1 MIDIRIRR
9 CVALLL
15 ATVLVTGATATWA
28 QPPAGNIEA
37 DAQADTV
44 EADAPEDVV
53 REPVFFYNKP
63 VLRIGGDYTVQSGQ
77 DVSDVIVVMGNVRIS
92 GRAHRD
98 VVVVFGTATIDSS
111 AVIDGSLVI
120 VGGRASIG
128 GDARVERDLLV
139 FGGSVDAAPG
149 FMPGGEHVVVDPR
162 AFGVDVEAIVPWI
175 THGLLWGRPL
185 VPSLP
190 WLWLV
195 VGAFVLAY
203 IVMTLALERPVRRS
217 ADTIAAKPVST
228 FLTGLLVLI
237 LIGPVGLLL
246 AATVIGVVVV
256 PFAICGLLVAW
267 LIGKAGVLRWIGMRM
282 APEPRDADGVAARSV
297 ALRSLLFG
305 ALVVTVAYTIP
316 IVGFLTWGIGGI
328 MALGTA
334 VLTIRDGY
342 RRENPY
348 TPRIFTRRSV
358 SAPPA
363 ASTATPAA
371 SVVTEPLVPSI
382 GGGSGASVI
391 TEPPV
396 MSYQPDA
403 STATFT
409 PPPPMPTPDAPALS
423 GFPPASFLER
433 LAAFVLDLIV
443 VVIGARALDLLYE
456 PFDRRF
462 ILLLVLYHIAFW
474 ATKGTTVGGMICNLR
489 VVKLDGQPLR
499 PAEALVRG
507 VAGVLSGAVA
517 GLGFLWMLK
526 DPHRE
531 TWHDKI
537 AGTQVVK
544 VPRNYPL

>member
-1 MIDIRIRR
+1 MIDLRIRR
-9 CVALLL
+9 CVSLLL

-28 QPPAGNIEA
+28 QPPADNIEA
-37 DAQADTV
+37 DAQADTIG
-44 EADAPEDVV
+44 ADAPEDVV
-53 REPVFFYNKP
+53 REPAFFYNKP
-63 VLRIGGDYTVQSGQ
+63 VLRIGGDYTVQTGQ
-77 DVSDVIVVMGNVRIS
+77 EVSDVIVVMGNVRIS

-98 VVVVFGTATIDSS
+98 VVVVFGTVTVDSS

-128 GDARVERDLLV
+128 GDARLERDLLV

-195 VGAFVLAY
+195 VGAFMLAY
-203 IVMTLALERPVRRS
+203 IVLAMALERPVRRS

-282 APEPRDADGVAARSV
+282 APESRDADGVAARSV
-297 ALRSLLFG
+297 ALRSLFLG
-305 ALVVTVAYTIP
+305 AAVVTIAYTIP
-316 IVGFLTWGIGGI
+316 VVGFLTWGIGGI

-348 TPRIFTRRSV
+348 TPRMFTRRSV
-358 SAPPA
+358 AAPPPA
-363 ASTATPAA
+363 PTPAA
-371 SVVTEPLVPSI
+371 SVLTEPLAPSM
-382 GGGSGASVI
+382 GGGSAASVI

-396 MSYQPDA
+396 MSYQPD
-403 STATFT
+403 SSSATFT
-409 PPPPMPTPDAPALS
+409 PPPPMPTPDAPAVLH

-537 AGTQVVK
+537 AGTQVIK
-544 VPRNYPL
+544 VPRNYPV

>member
-9 CVALLL
+9 CVPFLL
-15 ATVLVTGATATWA
+15 ATLLVTGATVAWA
-28 QPPAGNIEA
+28 QPPDDRVEAGPQPGTIG
-37 DAQADTV
+37 
-44 EADAPEDVV
+44 ADAPEAV
-53 REPVFFYNKP
+53 EPIEPGFFHHRP
-63 VLRIGGDYTVQSGQ
+63 VLRIGGDHIVEPGQ
-77 DVSDVIVVMGNVRIS
+77 DVSDVVVVMGDVRIS

-120 VGGRASIG
+120 VGGHASIG
-128 GDARVERDLLV
+128 GNARLGRDLLV

-162 AFGVDVEAIVPWI
+162 AFGVNVEAIVPWI
-175 THGLLWGRPL
+175 TQGLLWGRPL
-185 VPSLP
+185 VPSLA
-190 WLWLV
+190 WLWFV
-195 VGAFVLAY
+195 VGAFLLAYVVLA
-203 IVMTLALERPVRRS
+203 LALERPVRRS

-228 FLTGLLVLI
+228 FLTGLVVL
-237 LIGPVGLLL
+237 LLMAPAGLLL
-246 AATVIGVVVV
+246 AATVIGVVVI
-256 PFAICGLLVAW
+256 PFAVCGLLVAW
-267 LIGKAGVLRWIGMRM
+267 LIGKAGVLRWLGMRL
-282 APEPRDADGVAARSV
+282 APEHRDADGVAPRSV

-305 ALVVTVAYTIP
+305 AAIVTIAYTIP

-348 TPRIFTRRSV
+348 TPRVFTRRSV
-358 SAPPA
+358 AAPPSAPA
-363 ASTATPAA
+363 PAA
-371 SVVTEPLVPSI
+371 SVVTEPLASSM
-382 GGGSGASVI
+382 GGGSAASVI
-391 TEPPV
+391 TEPPA
-396 MSYQPDA
+396 MSYPPD
-403 STATFT
+403 SSSATFT
-409 PPPPMPTPDAPALS
+409 PPPPMPATS
-423 GFPPASFLER
+423 GVNGFPAATFLER
-433 LAAFVLDLIV
+433 LAAFALDLIV

-489 VVKLDGQPLR
+489 VVKFDGQPLR

-507 VAGVLSGAVA
+507 IAGVLSGAAA

-537 AGTQVVK
+537 AGTQVIK